1 MSGSNDEDGNVAFDK
16 KFAYTTESLKK
27 AVKDGYAVKSEADG
41 KDVWT
46 LSYIASEKT
55 DNFAETGLT
64 GVKTSFAF
72 TVTVTDDG
80 KGGLTAEVN
89 YPEDDGMTFRNI
101 YSTGEDVTVN
111 ISGNKVLNAE
121 PGLNPPDIS
130 GKFSFKLTGSAGA
143 PMPSSDTAVNDG
155 SGNIVFGDVKFSL
168 SMLD

>member
-1 MSGSNDEDGNVAFDK
+1 MTKTETSLST

-27 AVKDGYAVKSEADG
+27 AVKMDMRSRAGGRKRRMDIELYRFR
-41 KDVWT
+41 
-46 LSYIASEKT
+46 KT

-155 SGNIVFGDVKFSL
+155 SGNIVFGDVKQPQHAGRSGA
-168 SMLD
+168 